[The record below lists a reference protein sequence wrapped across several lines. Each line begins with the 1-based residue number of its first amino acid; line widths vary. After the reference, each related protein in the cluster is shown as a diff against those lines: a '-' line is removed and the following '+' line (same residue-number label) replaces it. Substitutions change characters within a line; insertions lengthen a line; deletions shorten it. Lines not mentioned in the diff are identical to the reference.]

1 MSDRFNEFETQAKQK
16 KTEEEK
22 EPTGNSSGATTTV
35 TSKPAKQSKPNQ
47 TVFTIQVPSKQPS
60 LKQSSQPLSSKQ
72 TTTLKA
78 PVNAPK
84 LAAKPP
90 QKVTLVPAQ
99 GKTLDRNKQPTS
111 IFDRLDRL
119 TKSTK
124 DKTKDSKEHTKTVL
138 VAPKQG
144 VFSRLGGLEEDD
156 ESEATQA
163 SSSSKNVFSR
173 LGGR

>member
-1 MSDRFNEFETQAKQK
+1 MTVKADSISNKPSKKNRRTLSDRFNEFETQAKQK

-90 QKVTLVPAQ
+90 QKVTLVP
-99 GKTLDRNKQPTS
+99 GMFKCSKFCNILCS
-111 IFDRLDRL
+111 WIIFGFYLFLFLETWL
-119 TKSTK
+119 TIIFFQVT
-124 DKTKDSKEHTKTVL
+124 
-138 VAPKQG
+138 
-144 VFSRLGGLEEDD
+144 R
-156 ESEATQA
+156 
-163 SSSSKNVFSR
+163 
-173 LGGR
+173 